1 MIAATEKCER
11 AFEEMVQT
19 EEGIRVV
26 KQTLLDLAQVSLE
39 QNGHR
44 TTFSKYLKVNS
55 GILQNVMTM
64 HTFSKYFSD

>member
-1 MIAATEKCER
+1 MTAATEKCER
-11 AFEEMVQT
+11 AFDVMVQT

-39 QNGHR
+39 QNGNW

-55 GILQNVMTM
+55 GILQML
-64 HTFSKYFSD
+64 